1 MAQSRKKKKSAGK
14 KSTPKRSRQKTRKIG
29 VKRDK
34 SLAGVEIIEYKRG
47 RHKYRVAIVKGRKLT
62 RELLKELRKRRVH
75 EIITEESRQV
85 KVEKTKTGGKVYPY
99 NEGRDKRR
107 RALPPGKRC
116 VRGKNGKWHCYYEYR
131 ANRTD
136 LKDGI

>member
-1 MAQSRKKKKSAGK
+1 MARTRKKKTHHRKTHHK
-14 KSTPKRSRQKTRKIG
+14 KEHKTERKES
-29 VKRDK
+29 KK
-34 SLAGVEIIEYKRG
+34 ETHLKGVEIIEYKRG

-62 RELLKELRKRRVH
+62 KELMKELKKRRVH

-85 KVEKTKTGGKVYPY
+85 KVEKTKTGGKVYHY
-99 NEGRDKRR
+99 NEKRDKGRH
-107 RALPPGKRC
+107 ALPPGKRC